1 VELTK
6 QELGEVKRILNSAVE
21 KMEKMS
27 SVLKQEGE
35 KD

>member
-1 VELTK
+1 
-6 QELGEVKRILNSAVE
+6 VKRILNGAVE

-35 KD
+35 ED